1 MGTVFDAKSIIFVDI
16 LKNIVEFLFTASL
29 EIKVKFVKG
38 GNFMSSETV
47 KFNCN
52 ENVYDN

>member
-47 KFNCN
+47 KLNCN